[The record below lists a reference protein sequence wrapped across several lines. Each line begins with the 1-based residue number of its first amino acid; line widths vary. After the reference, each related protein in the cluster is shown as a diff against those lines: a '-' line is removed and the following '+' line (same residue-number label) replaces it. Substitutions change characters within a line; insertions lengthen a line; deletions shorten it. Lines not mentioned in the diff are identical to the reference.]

1 MKNNLVK
8 KLESI
13 GGINRN
19 SSCREETQQIRAS
32 FSNIETIFDSK
43 MPQSYKDFY
52 LNFGSF
58 SFLESVCAK
67 CIEEKFFTLR
77 GNRVPVG
84 FFYCIVGNEKESVL
98 DTLLIFEEQLPVGFL
113 PICDGELG
121 DVICV
126 SLRTSDYGY
135 IYYFDHESPPED
147 DLLLIAKSF
156 EDFIM
161 SLEIYIEENSSAK
174 VVKATYSPQFLD
186 LLKKSGY
193 GPRD

>member
-1 MKNNLVK
+1 MKNNLFK

-19 SSCREETQQIRAS
+19 PSCVKETQQIQAS
-32 FSNIETIFDSK
+32 FSNIERMFESK
-43 MPQSYKDFY
+43 IPQTYKDFY

-58 SFLESVCAK
+58 SFLESVYAK
-67 CIEEKFFTLR
+67 CIEEKSFTLR
-77 GNRVPVG
+77 GNKVPVG
-84 FFYCIVGNEKESVL
+84 FFYCIIGSEKNSVL
-98 DTLLIFEEQLPVGFL
+98 DTLLIFEEQLPLGLL

-126 SLRTSDYGY
+126 SLRTSDYGC
-135 IYYFDHESPPED
+135 IYYFDHDSPPED

-156 EDFIM
+156 EDFM
-161 SLEIYIEENSSAK
+161 MNLEIYIKEHSSAK
-174 VVKATYSPQFLD
+174 VVKATYSPEFLD

-193 GPRD
+193 GTKD